1 MALDSRTPCLTEACC
16 HAPGG
21 FFAKDMAVFQAAAG
35 VLLDPSTRRP
45 TKFRRLLVARDLF
58 AVADKDASAALFE
71 ARGYYGC
78 QWLG

>member
-1 MALDSRTPCLTEACC
+1 
-16 HAPGG
+16 
-21 FFAKDMAVFQAAAG
+21 MAVFQAAAG

-71 ARGYYGC
+71 AREYC
-78 QWLG
+78 VWQWLG